1 MVLYRITLI
10 PLAEELKAA
19 YSGLLSPFYADD
31 VAFNSLVQQSAQLL
45 KLLMKRGPDQGY
57 FPELAKSLFLLEIL
71 VQEEASKNDFY
82 VKGLT
87 LKSVSVSRYLGTY
100 LGP

>member
-1 MVLYRITLI
+1 MKKCT
-10 PLAEELKAA
+10 ASKFFDEEGARPGVF
-19 YSGLLSPFYADD
+19 S
-31 VAFNSLVQQSAQLL
+31 
-45 KLLMKRGPDQGY
+45 
-57 FPELAKSLFLLEIL
+57 ELAKSLFLLEIL
-71 VQEEASKNDFY
+71 GQEEASKKDFY